1 MPDGT
6 VASNEVFLSISAAK
20 RVAEIRQMEGN
31 DSLMLRLAVLG
42 GGCSGFQYKFDLD
55 ESTNDDD
62 HVFETDG
69 TKLVI
74 DDVSL
79 GLLGGAVVDFK
90 TDLGGSF
97 FQVENP
103 NASANC
109 GCGASF
115 CMKLERRAAREPRR
129 SMRNMVD
136 AFRGDNIHAI

>member
-6 VASNEVFLSISAAK
+6 VASNEVCLSISAAK
-20 RVAEIRQMEGN
+20 RVAEIRQMEAN
-31 DSLMLRLAVLG
+31 DDLMLRLAVLG

-55 ESTNDDD
+55 ESINDDD

-79 GLLGGAVVDFK
+79 GLLGGAIVDFK

-97 FQVENP
+97 FQVQNP

-115 CMKLERRAAREPRR
+115 SL
-129 SMRNMVD
+129 
-136 AFRGDNIHAI
+136 

>member
-6 VASNEVFLSISAAK
+6 IANDEVRLSVSAAK
-20 RVAEIRQMEGN
+20 RVAEIREMEGN
-31 DSLMLRLAVLG
+31 PALMLRLAVLG

-55 ESTNDDD
+55 DTTNDDD
-62 HVFETDG
+62 HIFQTDE

-103 NASANC
+103 NAAANC

-115 CMKLERRAAREPRR
+115 SL
-129 SMRNMVD
+129 
-136 AFRGDNIHAI
+136 